1 MGLIRFFPE
10 KPNVNFLKARR
21 VTLAVAALIMTGSL
35 VCFAA
40 IGLNFGIDFRGGTLI
55 EIETDGPADLPEL
68 RSRLGA
74 LALGEVTI
82 QEFGAPNDILI
93 NIQRQEGDAEAQQEA
108 IEEVKAEIDD
118 MVVSYRRT
126 EFVGPKVGEE
136 LTEAGILATL
146 LALLGIA
153 VYVWFRFEWQF
164 AGAALLALVHDVI
177 GTIGFFTI
185 TQIEFNL
192 ATLAAVLTI
201 AGYSIND
208 TVVIFD
214 RVRESARK
222 YKSLPV
228 TQMLNKALNE
238 TITRTLM
245 TSMTTLLAL
254 FCLYFFGGE
263 VIRGFTAG
271 LIWGILIGTFSSVGV
286 AVPLLYYM
294 GFKNEPSGSST
305 QDDPGRTKAQEG
317 VPQV

>member
-1 MGLIRFFPE
+1 MALIRFFPTNSRI
-10 KPNVNFLKARR
+10 KFLNARR
-21 VTLAVAALIMTGSL
+21 VTLAVAALIMTGSII
-35 VCFAA
+35 CFAA
-40 IGLNFGIDFRGGTLI
+40 FGLNFGIDFRGGTLI

-74 LALGEVTI
+74 LDLGEVTL

-93 NIQRQEGDAEAQQEA
+93 NIQRQDGDAEAQQEA
-108 IEEVKAEIDD
+108 IERVKSEIDD
-118 MVVSYRRT
+118 VVVNYRRT
-126 EFVGPKVGEE
+126 EFVGPKVGAE
-136 LTEAGILATL
+136 LREAGTLATL

-164 AGAALLALVHDVI
+164 AAAALLALVHDVI
-177 GTIGFFTI
+177 ATIGFFTI

-222 YKSLPV
+222 YKKLPISEV
-228 TQMLNKALNE
+228 LNKALND
-238 TITRTLM
+238 TLARTLM
-245 TSMTTLLAL
+245 TSLTTLLAL
-254 FCLYFFGGE
+254 FSLYFFGGE

-271 LIWGILIGTFSSVGV
+271 LIWGIVIGTFSSVGV

-294 GFKNEPSGSST
+294 GVKSEPVDK
-305 QDDPGRTKAQEG
+305 QEEGRTKAQDG